1 MLGES
6 TSYKSV
12 ASSAL
17 RMRVVK
23 NSIISNKLSAS
34 MSMMVVSLLK
44 RRMEGDQP
52 TLVHRVDVSNTPTL
66 QAISMVVSINVLGQL
81 PVVSGVY

>member
-6 TSYKSV
+6 TSYRSV

-34 MSMMVVSLLK
+34 ISMMVVSPLK
-44 RRMEGDQP
+44 RCMEGDRP
-52 TLVHRVDVSNTPTL
+52 TLVDRVDISNTPTL
-66 QAISMVVSINVLGQL
+66 QAISMVVSINVLRQL